1 MRLGRP
7 SSARSAKSSRRGPL
21 VPGRLATPGYTSRL
35 THHIWFPQSFSDT
48 VQLVGGSS
56 SNCKVFRGGDTSDT
70 TQSASVVFPIKS
82 THVSMVEI
90 KGLGLGSSSVGV
102 GSPATTGSMKN
113 GPNRFS
119 YSVLETRWVK
129 VFGVISLSSFIR
141 YMLTRNR
148 RCSLLPNQLGSQI
161 SWLA

>member
-1 MRLGRP
+1 M
-7 SSARSAKSSRRGPL
+7 SI
-21 VPGRLATPGYTSRL
+21 V
-35 THHIWFPQSFSDT
+35 THHIWLPQSFSDT

-56 SNCKVFRGGDTSDT
+56 SNCKVFRGGDTSNT
-70 TQSASVVFPIKS
+70 EQLAKVAITIKS

-102 GSPATTGSMKN
+102 GRPATTGSIKN

-119 YSVLETRWVK
+119 YSVLETRWVN

-148 RCSLLPNQLGSQI
+148 RCSLLLDQLRPGARICFSLQGI
-161 SWLA
+161 RVGRETWQTVV

>member
-1 MRLGRP
+1 MHLGRP
-7 SSARSAKSSRRGPL
+7 SLARSARSSRRGPL
-21 VPGRLATPGYTSRL
+21 VPGRLATCGYTSIL
-35 THHIWFPQSFSDT
+35 THHIWLPQSLGNT
-48 VQLVGGSS
+48 VQLVGSS
-56 SNCKVFRGGDTSDT
+56 SSDCKVFRSSDTSNT
-70 TQSASVVFPIKS
+70 EQLAKVAIIIKP
-82 THVSMVEI
+82 TYVSMVEI

-119 YSVLETRWVK
+119 YNVLETRWVN